1 MRMRACRVNE
11 VRVACLASAL
21 LLCASAASGDNAVA
35 SADWSRTER
44 VDVRMLEYEFVP
56 DQLRFRTGVPYQL
69 HLINAGKEG
78 HDFTAPDF
86 FNAVEVKNSDLLGVG
101 KSSIYVKPGETAD
114 IYFIADHA
122 ELFAPRCADHDWAG
136 MKATI
141 IVD

>member
-1 MRMRACRVNE
+1 MRAYGVSA
-11 VRVACLASAL
+11 VRIAWLAGAL
-21 LLCASAASGDNAVA
+21 LVYATVAGGAAVA
-35 SADWSRTER
+35 SVDWSHSER
-44 VDVRMLEYEFVP
+44 VDVQMVEYDFVP
-56 DQLRFRTGVPYQL
+56 DQLRFRRGVPYQL

-86 FNAVEVKNSDLLGVG
+86 FNAVEVRNADVLGAG

-114 IYFIADHA
+114 IYFIADRSG
-122 ELFAPRCADHDWAG
+122 LFAPRCADHDWAG

>member
-1 MRMRACRVNE
+1 MRADGVRE
-11 VRVACLASAL
+11 VRIAWLAGAL
-21 LLCASAASGDNAVA
+21 LLCANVASGDNADA
-35 SADWSRTER
+35 AIDWTHAER
-44 VDVRMLEYEFVP
+44 VDVQMLEYEFVP
-56 DQLRFRTGVPYQL
+56 DQLRFRHGVPYQL

-86 FNAVEVKNSDLLGVG
+86 FNAVDVSNADLLGAG

-114 IYFIADHA
+114 IYFIAGKA
-122 ELFAPRCADHDWAG
+122 GLFAPRCADHDWAG

>member
-1 MRMRACRVNE
+1 MST
-11 VRVACLASAL
+11 VRVAGLAGIL
-21 LLCASAASGDNAVA
+21 LLCASAASGDNAGAAV
-35 SADWSRTER
+35 DWGHAER

-56 DQLRFRTGVPYQL
+56 DQLRFRHGVPYQL

-86 FNAVEVKNSDLLGVG
+86 FNAVEVRNADLLGAG
-101 KSSIYVKPGETAD
+101 KSSIYVKPSETAD
-114 IYFIADHA
+114 IYFIADRA
-122 ELFAPRCADHDWAG
+122 GLFAPRCADHDWAG

>member
-1 MRMRACRVNE
+1 MRAYGVSA
-11 VRVACLASAL
+11 VRIAWLAGAL
-21 LLCASAASGDNAVA
+21 LVYATVASGGGAVA
-35 SADWSRTER
+35 SADWSHPER
-44 VDVRMLEYEFVP
+44 VDVQMVEYDFVP
-56 DQLRFRTGVPYQL
+56 DQLRFRRGVPYQL

-86 FNAVEVKNSDLLGVG
+86 FNAVEVRNADVLGDG

-114 IYFIADHA
+114 IYFIADRSG
-122 ELFAPRCADHDWAG
+122 LFAARCADHDWAG

>member
-1 MRMRACRVNE
+1 MRAHGVSA
-11 VRVACLASAL
+11 VRITWLAGALLASATL
-21 LLCASAASGDNAVA
+21 TSGGTAVT
-35 SADWSRTER
+35 SADWSRAER
-44 VDVRMLEYEFVP
+44 VDVRMLEYEFAP

-86 FNAVEVKNSDLLGVG
+86 FNAVEIRNPEALGAG

-114 IYFIADHA
+114 IYFIADKTG
-122 ELFAPRCADHDWAG
+122 LFAPRCADHDWAG

>member
-1 MRMRACRVNE
+1 MRADGVSA
-11 VRVACLASAL
+11 VRIASLAGVFLVFANV
-21 LLCASAASGDNAVA
+21 ASGENAATPV
-35 SADWSRTER
+35 DWARAER

-56 DQLRFRTGVPYQL
+56 DQLRFRHGVPYRL

-78 HDFTAPDF
+78 HDFTASDF
-86 FNAVEVKNSDLLGVG
+86 FNAVEVRNADLLGAG

-114 IYFIADHA
+114 IYFIADKA
-122 ELFAPRCADHDWAG
+122 GLFAPRCADHDWAG

>member
-1 MRMRACRVNE
+1 MRAYGVSAARI
-11 VRVACLASAL
+11 ACLAGAL
-21 LLCASAASGDNAVA
+21 LVYASVAPGDDAVA
-35 SADWSRTER
+35 SAVWSRAER
-44 VDVRMLEYEFVP
+44 VDVRMLEYEFAP

-86 FNAVEVKNSDLLGVG
+86 FNAVEIKNPEALGAG
-101 KSSIYVKPGETAD
+101 KNSIYVKPGETAD
-114 IYFIADHA
+114 IYFIADKTG
-122 ELFAPRCADHDWAG
+122 LFAPRCADHDWAG

>member
-1 MRMRACRVNE
+1 MRADGVSA
-11 VRVACLASAL
+11 VRIIWLAGAL
-21 LLCASAASGDNAVA
+21 LVCASVASGDNAGAVI
-35 SADWSRTER
+35 DWGRAER

-56 DQLRFRTGVPYQL
+56 DQLRFRHGVPYQL

-86 FNAVEVKNSDLLGVG
+86 FNAVDVRDADALGAGKN
-101 KSSIYVKPGETAD
+101 SIYVKPGETAD
-114 IYFIADHA
+114 IYFIADKA
-122 ELFAPRCADHDWAG
+122 GLFAPRCADHDWAG

>member
-1 MRMRACRVNE
+1 VSA
-11 VRVACLASAL
+11 VRIVWLAGVVLVFAAVAS
-21 LLCASAASGDNAVA
+21 SDNVVA
-35 SADWSRTER
+35 SADWSQAER

-56 DQLRFRTGVPYQL
+56 DQLRFRQGVPYQL

-86 FNAVEVKNSDLLGVG
+86 FHAVDVRNADVLGAG

-114 IYFIADHA
+114 IYFIADKA
-122 ELFAPRCADHDWAG
+122 GLFAPRCADHDWAG